1 MLKLLCLIFIR
12 NMRFVVVLSFLF
24 TCFLSKTFAQ
34 AIKGEVVDVNTG
46 LPIENVSVQ
55 NIHDKNG
62 MLSGADGHFFITGN
76 REELI
81 EFRKL
86 GYKIVRI
93 RVPGQIPPY
102 FKIAM
107 TKGDIE
113 LPEFELYGH
122 GRSKDYKTD
131 SAKYGEMYKHVLS
144 FPKMSTVDMLRSPF
158 SALSKSNR
166 QKWAF
171 QENYNK
177 FQQEKYIDYAFT
189 DQLITSIT
197 GLTGDSLIK
206 YKIRYRPSYEQ
217 VRNMTEYNFLL
228 YIRAS
233 ADRFRKTFSY
243 RRNSG

>member
-1 MLKLLCLIFIR
+1 
-12 NMRFVVVLSFLF
+12 MRFVVVLSFLF
-24 TCFLSKTFAQ
+24 TCVLSKTFAQ
-34 AIKGEVVDVNTG
+34 SIKGEVVDVNTG
-46 LPIENVSVQ
+46 QPIENVSIQ

-62 MLSGADGHFFITGN
+62 MLSGADGHFFITG
-76 REELI
+76 RQDDLI

-93 RVPGQIPPY
+93 RVPGHIPPY

-113 LPEFELYGH
+113 LPEFELH
-122 GRSKDYKTD
+122 SSGRAKDYKTD
-131 SAKYGEMYKHVLS
+131 SARYGELYKHILE
-144 FPKMSTVDMLRSPF
+144 FPKMSTIDMMRSPF

-177 FQQEKYIDYAFT
+177 FQQEKFIDYAFT
-189 DQLITSIT
+189 DQLITSVT
-197 GLTGDSLIK
+197 GLKGDSLIK
-206 YKIRYRPSYEQ
+206 YKIRYRPTYEQ
-217 VRNMTEYNFLL
+217 LRNTSEYELLL

-233 ADRFRKTFSY
+233 AERFRKTFSY